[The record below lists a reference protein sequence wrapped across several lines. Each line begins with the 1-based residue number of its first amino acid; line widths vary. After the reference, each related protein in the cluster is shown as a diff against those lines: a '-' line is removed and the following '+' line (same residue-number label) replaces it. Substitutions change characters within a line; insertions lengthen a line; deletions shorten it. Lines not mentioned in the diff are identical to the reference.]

1 MADLKTLLGD
11 DYKEGMTVEEINKV
25 LGAKT
30 FVDSDSLSKKIDKKL
45 FDEKA
50 SELSKANKRIKELEE
65 AGMTSEEKTQ
75 AVIDAA
81 NQKAK
86 EFTVKS
92 NRLDI
97 EKLFVKSG
105 LGENEYNP
113 ILNGIVSED
122 LEKSKE
128 LATNILATINSKVTA
143 TDKAIRAELMKG
155 TPRTPAGDPGTSST
169 KYQKEIDEAKSR
181 GDGTAVATYMR
192 LQQQEEQK

>member
-11 DYKEGMTVEEINKV
+11 DFKEGMTVEEINKA

-155 TPRTPAGDPGTSST
+155 TPRTPAGEATATS
-169 KYQKEIDEAKSR
+169 KLYQKEIDEAISR
-181 GDGTAVATYMR
+181 GDTVTLAAYMR
-192 LQQQEEQK
+192 RQQEEQK